1 MLCQKIRHGIP
12 LAMSGRVF
20 SGRRGFGNALIV
32 EGIRATKLS
41 DTAWRNTVWSDF
53 QSSANP
59 LSTTNDKG

>member
-32 EGIRATKLS
+32 EGILATKLS
-41 DTAWRNTVWSDF
+41 DA
-53 QSSANP
+53 A
-59 LSTTNDKG
+59 